1 MVKDK
6 LSGAMVG
13 NVSPDALGLRDGL
26 VDLAAAAVG
35 DLIGAGKK
43 LVSIRRDVRRSR
55 DRQKLPGRDF
65 VCRPKSG
72 RDAEQVALAQL
83 ETDT

>member
-26 VDLAAAAVG
+26 VDLAAAA
-35 DLIGAGKK
+35 AGEPKTP
-43 LVSIRRDVRRSR
+43 SRFPTTAASSR
-55 DRQKLPGRDF
+55 DHDNSFSQ
-65 VCRPKSG
+65 
-72 RDAEQVALAQL
+72 
-83 ETDT
+83 